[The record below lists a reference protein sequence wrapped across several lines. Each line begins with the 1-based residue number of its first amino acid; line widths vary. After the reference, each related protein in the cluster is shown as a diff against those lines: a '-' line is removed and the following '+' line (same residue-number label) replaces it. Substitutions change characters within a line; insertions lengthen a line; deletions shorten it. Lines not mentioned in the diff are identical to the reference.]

1 MSAPQFSVM
10 LAINGV
16 GLIVVSQIVALLV
29 EKLVVKIINLFNDCA
44 NCRRNITYCDV
55 SFTSSF
61 ICITHRI
68 FINISPVTS
77 IAPLGFSMAMEERTG
92 GSGNASSLL
101 GLFHLY

>member
-68 FINISPVTS
+68 F
-77 IAPLGFSMAMEERTG
+77 
-92 GSGNASSLL
+92 
-101 GLFHLY
+101 H

>member
-44 NCRRNITYCDV
+44 NCRRNY
-55 SFTSSF
+55 
-61 ICITHRI
+61 
-68 FINISPVTS
+68 
-77 IAPLGFSMAMEERTG
+77 
-92 GSGNASSLL
+92 LL
-101 GLFHLY
+101 RR